1 MKMAAFFQVSKRRSG
16 KHPWQKANAWLRN
29 FITLSYLLGIT
40 WIIGFT
46 VKFHPV
52 LEYIFV
58 FLNAS
63 VGVFILLYMVVFNGK
78 IREASQRAI
87 TRQTITS
94 KFSSIKVSSMWKTD
108 TSSGYSS
115 GIGTMERDSSGKLSS
130 KGDSFSSLGNTH
142 YQDSHKTPIRKR
154 NSNPS
159 MIS

>member
-1 MKMAAFFQVSKRRSG
+1 MGYKSYAVSKRRSG
-16 KHPWQKANAWLRN
+16 KHPWQKAN
-29 FITLSYLLGIT
+29 
-40 WIIGFT
+40 
-46 VKFHPV
+46 
-52 LEYIFV
+52 
-58 FLNAS
+58 
-63 VGVFILLYMVVFNGK
+63 
-78 IREASQRAI
+78 ASQRAI

-108 TSSGYSS
+108 ASSGYSS
-115 GIGTMERDSSGKLSS
+115 GIGTMERDSSRKLSS

>member
-1 MKMAAFFQVSKRRSG
+1 MHLWK
-16 KHPWQKANAWLRN
+16 KANAWLRN

-46 VKFHPV
+46 VKFHPA

-63 VGVFILLYMVVFNGK
+63 IGVFILLYMVVFNGK

-94 KFSSIKVSSMWKTD
+94 KFSSMWKTD
-108 TSSGYSS
+108 SSSGYSS
-115 GIGTMERDSSGKLSS
+115 GIGTIERVSSGKFSS
-130 KGDSFSSLGNTH
+130 KGDSFSSVGNTQ
-142 YQDSHKTPIRKR
+142 YQDTYTMRRNKKT
-154 NSNPS
+154 NSSLNE
-159 MIS
+159 

>member
-1 MKMAAFFQVSKRRSG
+1 MKIIYACFKVSKRRSG
-16 KHPWQKANAWLRN
+16 MHFWKKANAWLRN

-46 VKFHPV
+46 VKFHPA

-63 VGVFILLYMVVFNGK
+63 IGVFILLYMVVFNGK

-94 KFSSIKVSSMWKTD
+94 KFSSMWKTD
-108 TSSGYSS
+108 SSSGYSS
-115 GIGTMERDSSGKLSS
+115 GNGTIERSSTGKFSS
-130 KGDSFSSLGNTH
+130 KGDSFSSGGNK
-142 YQDSHKTPIRKR
+142 YQETYKMRRNRKS
-154 NSNPS
+154 NSSLNK
-159 MIS
+159 

>member
-1 MKMAAFFQVSKRRSG
+1 MNLWK
-16 KHPWQKANAWLRN
+16 KANAWLRN

-46 VKFHPV
+46 VQFHPV

-63 VGVFILLYMVVFNGK
+63 IGVFILLYMVVFNGK

-94 KFSSIKVSSMWKTD
+94 KFSSMWKTD
-108 TSSGYSS
+108 ASSGYSS
-115 GIGTMERDSSGKLSS
+115 GIGTMERASSGKFSS
-130 KGDSFSSLGNTH
+130 KGDSLSSVRNTQYQDTYNTQIKRKSNSSL
-142 YQDSHKTPIRKR
+142 
-154 NSNPS
+154 NS
-159 MIS
+159 